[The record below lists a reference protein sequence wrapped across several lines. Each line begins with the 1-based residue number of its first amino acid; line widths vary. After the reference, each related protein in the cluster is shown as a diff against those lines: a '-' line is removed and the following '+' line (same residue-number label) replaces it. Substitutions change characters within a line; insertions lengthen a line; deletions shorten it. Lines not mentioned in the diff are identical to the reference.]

1 MGLGLLLIVFAVS
14 LVFVLVSIIKF
25 NLHPF
30 LSLLIGGLIMGI
42 LAGLPLTQVA
52 DGLAAGF
59 GSTMQGI
66 GILIILG
73 VGLGHLLHISGCTS
87 QIAAAMLKL
96 TGQKRAGWP

>member
-42 LAGLPLTQVA
+42 LAGLPLTQVC
-52 DGLAAGF
+52 
-59 GSTMQGI
+59 
-66 GILIILG
+66 
-73 VGLGHLLHISGCTS
+73 LLYTS
-87 QIAAAMLKL
+87 
-96 TGQKRAGWP
+96 RCV

>member
-52 DGLAAGF
+52 DGLAAL
-59 GSTMQGI
+59 SARTSN
-66 GILIILG
+66 
-73 VGLGHLLHISGCTS
+73 GL
-87 QIAAAMLKL
+87 
-96 TGQKRAGWP
+96 